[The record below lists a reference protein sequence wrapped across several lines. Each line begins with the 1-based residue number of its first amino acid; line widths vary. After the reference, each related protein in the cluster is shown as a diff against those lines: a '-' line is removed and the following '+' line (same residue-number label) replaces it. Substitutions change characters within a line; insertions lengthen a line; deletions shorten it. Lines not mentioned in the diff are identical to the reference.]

1 MPMTANRDP
10 WLTILEEGAQ
20 LLQAGKAEEAAQTLA
35 GLQALFDPTA
45 SRPSPAL
52 AAQARDL
59 LQRCSAAAADLR
71 QHSVQDLSRLASGQ
85 RARVYRRSGQGPR

>member
-1 MPMTANRDP
+1 MTANRDP

-45 SRPSPAL
+45 
-52 AAQARDL
+52 
-59 LQRCSAAAADLR
+59 
-71 QHSVQDLSRLASGQ
+71 
-85 RARVYRRSGQGPR
+85 